1 MCYDHLLPIF
11 LQDTRQQ
18 EINILADTGSLFHIE
33 GGLGLETKTVG
44 LIMSVN
50 GIIALF
56 IQAVIFPIV
65 ADRLGIFRTFMMV
78 TLLHPIAF
86 FIVPYLV
93 LLPSNLLFVGIYL
106 CLTVRQ
112 FLSILDYPVLL
123 IMLKQASPAPRYLGK
138 INGLAASVGAACRM
152 IAPPIAGLLYSKGR
166 KIEFTGL
173 AWFGAGFV
181 AIFGMFQLFLVP
193 REREDGTL
201 VRSLAPCLSKNEG
214 QEVPDRYVDIT
225 VIDDGSDVERRL

>member
-11 LQDTRQQ
+11 LQDKRRQ
-18 EINILADTGSLFHIE
+18 EINILAQSGLFHVE
-33 GGLGLETKTVG
+33 GGLGLETQTVG

-50 GIIALF
+50 GMIALF
-56 IQAVIFPIV
+56 IQAVIFPVV
-65 ADRLGIFRTFMMV
+65 ADSLGCFRTFMMV
-78 TLLHPIAF
+78 TLLHPVAY

-93 LLPSNLLFVGIYL
+93 LLPSNLLFVGIYF

-173 AWFGAGFV
+173 AWYGAGFV
-181 AIFGMFQLFLVP
+181 AICGIFQMFWVP
-193 REREDGTL
+193 REREDAV
-201 VRSLAPCLSKNEG
+201 VRSLAPCLSRNDG
-214 QEVPDRYVDIT
+214 QEAPERVVDIT
-225 VIDDGSDVERRL
+225 VVESGNGR

>member
-11 LQDTRQQ
+11 LQDKRYE
-18 EINILADTGSLFHIE
+18 EINILAQSGSMFHIE

-44 LIMSVN
+44 LIMSIN
-50 GIIALF
+50 GVIALF
-56 IQAVIFPIV
+56 VQAVVFPIV
-65 ADRLGIFRTFMMV
+65 ADRLGCFRTFMMV

-93 LLPSNLLFVGIYL
+93 LLPSNLVFVGIYF

-112 FLSILDYPVLL
+112 LLSILDYPVLL

-166 KIEFTGL
+166 KMEFTGL
-173 AWFGAGFV
+173 AWYGAGFV
-181 AIFGMFQLFLVP
+181 AMFGMFQLLWVP
-193 REREDGTL
+193 REREDGTI
-201 VRSLAPCLSKNEG
+201 VRSLAPCLSRNDG
-214 QEVPDRYVDIT
+214 QDAPERIVDIT
-225 VIDDGSDVERRL
+225 VVDSRDVERRQ